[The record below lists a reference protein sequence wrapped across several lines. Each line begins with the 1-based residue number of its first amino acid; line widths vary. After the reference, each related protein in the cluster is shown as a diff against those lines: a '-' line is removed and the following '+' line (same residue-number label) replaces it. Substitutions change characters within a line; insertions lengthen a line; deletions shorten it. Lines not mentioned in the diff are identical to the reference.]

1 MPVNVPDL
9 QTIEA
14 ADLEGTDWLLVS
26 RRDSTSRDLKNT
38 GVMYG
43 EWFIPFEEL
52 VDAIVAAVSDSAN
65 FGDLVDEIVGE
76 LDNYV
81 EPDWTTV

>member
-26 RRDSTSRDLKNT
+26 RRDATSRDLKNK
-38 GVMYG
+38 GVVYG
-43 EWFIPFEEL
+43 EWFIPFADFVEAVAAAL
-52 VDAIVAAVSDSAN
+52 ITSDGFGDVVDAVV
-65 FGDLVDEIVGE
+65 LE

-81 EPDWTTV
+81 EPTWTTV

>member
-26 RRDSTSRDLKNT
+26 RRDATSRELKNT
-38 GVMYG
+38 GVVYG
-43 EWFIPFEEL
+43 EWFIPFEEFIEAVATAL
-52 VDAIVAAVSDSAN
+52 ITSDGFSDVVDAVVLD
-65 FGDLVDEIVGE
+65 